1 MDKSLLVL
9 LITSGIAFVLMWI
22 HARRNAAAEN
32 PFAGHAEG
40 SAPEID
46 AFADTSINTAPGN
59 FEFEVR
65 ILIDYG
71 NKAAAVRVVREKIGL
86 DLKDATELVDA
97 MEQGAPIPIHAAS
110 PAAGQG
116 SSIDNEARELVSS
129 GKLIEAIKL
138 VREQKGLDLKQAK
151 AYVEQL

>member
-32 PFAGHAEG
+32 PFAGRAEG

-46 AFADTSINTAPGN
+46 AFADTSNNTAPGN

-65 ILIDYG
+65 MLIDYG
-71 NKAAAVRVVREKIGL
+71 NKNAAVRVVREKMGL
-86 DLKDATELVDA
+86 DLKDATELVEA
-97 MEQGAPIPIHAAS
+97 MERGAPIPLQPAAAS
-110 PAAGQG
+110 SAQANPL
-116 SSIDNEARELVSS
+116 DNEARELVAD

-138 VREQKGLDLKQAK
+138 VREQKGLDLKAAK
-151 AYVEQL
+151 QYVEQL